1 MAQETLYDLFVKALQ
16 QIAAEIVAIL
26 PKILLTVVVFAI
38 AVLVIKFLNVGL
50 RKLLSLVKLDQMF
63 ERVIK
68 TELPFSLSGLIIA
81 LVDLG
86 IILIALFGTAN
97 LFLAPEHIELMRGIL
112 GYAARIV
119 SVIAIT
125 VLTFVLFNA
134 LIDRMAFEAPMRG
147 YVVFIVLII
156 ATMMIIDLT
165 NLSDS
170 TKRALVDG
178 LSTGLAIS
186 IGVFAIWFFF
196 HEHLDR
202 LLDAKTSPRKNLHN
216 E

>member
-1 MAQETLYDLFVKALQ
+1 MAQETLYELFVKALQ
-16 QIAAEIVAIL
+16 QIAVEIVTIL

-38 AVLVIKFLNVGL
+38 AILVIRFLNIAL

-63 ERVIK
+63 RRVMK
-68 TELPFSLSGLIIA
+68 AELPFSLGDLTIA

-86 IILIALFGTAN
+86 IVLIVLFGTAN
-97 LFLAPEHIELMRGIL
+97 LFLAPEHMALMTEIL

-156 ATMMIIDLT
+156 ATMMVIDLT

-170 TKRALVDG
+170 TKHALVNG

-196 HEHLDR
+196 HEHLDK
-202 LLDAKTSPRKNLHN
+202 LPSHKASST
-216 E
+216 

>member
-1 MAQETLYDLFVKALQ
+1 MAEETLYDLFVRALQ
-16 QIAAEIVAIL
+16 QVATEIVAIL

-38 AVLVIKFLNVGL
+38 AILVIKFLNVGL
-50 RKLLSLVKLDQMF
+50 RKLLSLVELDQMF
-63 ERVIK
+63 KRVIK
-68 TELPFSLSGLIIA
+68 TELPFSLSGLILA

-86 IILIALFGTAN
+86 IILIALFGMAS
-97 LFLAPEHIELMRGIL
+97 LFLAPEHMGLMREVL

-156 ATMMIIDLT
+156 VTMMIIDLT

-170 TKRALVDG
+170 TKRGLVDG
-178 LSTGLAIS
+178 LSIGLAIS

-196 HEHLDR
+196 HDYLDK
-202 LLDAKTSPRKNLHN
+202 LPSHKASPK
-216 E
+216 